1 VKEISHSA
9 APLER
14 VQKMAVVA
22 SRRIGTSMLLAVI
35 FLEIISV
42 SLVAAFQPRI
52 NEYFVVTERSR
63 NDVTQHRLSRSCARR
78 PRSVAVSSSYS
89 SSDGS
94 SSGPPTMPYREE
106 KMPFYALGIN
116 WAIKLGGDGNLK
128 SIMSDEQLEV
138 LLQGTLWQSMRSI
151 WIDLK
156 IRHFCCR

>member
-1 VKEISHSA
+1 
-9 APLER
+9 
-14 VQKMAVVA
+14 MAVVA
-22 SRRIGTSMLLAVI
+22 SHRIGTSMLLAVI

-52 NEYFVVTERSR
+52 NEYFVMTEKSR
-63 NDVTQHRLSRSCARR
+63 NDPTQHRLSRSCARR
-78 PRSVAVSSSYS
+78 PSVEVSSSYS

-138 LLQGTLWQSMRSI
+138 LLQGTLCQSMRCI

-156 IRHFCCR
+156 IRLFWC